1 MAKTK
6 KEKKTN
12 STAANLGF
20 EATLWLAADKLRSNI
35 AASEYKLVDLYGEEH
50 GSKVQYAEAFE
61 VCEYG
66 SSLTPERQRELFPF
80 IPA

>member
-6 KEKKTN
+6 KKTN
-12 STAANLGF
+12 RVAANLGF

-61 VCEYG
+61 VSEYG
-66 SSLTPERQRELFPF
+66 S
-80 IPA
+80 